1 MRIIAFVTDSP
12 TVRVILIHLGA
23 PGVDR
28 EAAGIPVKPAHR
40 VERRVGAA
48 AHRPEQRS
56 GTVGHRAPRAGLIGN
71 AWHSCGLVDDHQ
83 IAVGVHDRAL
93 GQRAAP
99 QPEGPLVH
107 DHHRARSDAARRVE
121 AALAVDGD
129 AAVGAQVACATTRCL
144 SIPERRP
151 GLWARACDWRPRA
164 ARAGAWAFAVL
175 RGS

>member
-28 EAAGIPVKPAHR
+28 EAAGIPVEPAHR
-40 VERRVGAA
+40 VERRVGVA
-48 AHRPEQRS
+48 AHRQEQRS
-56 GTVGHRAPRAGLIGN
+56 GAVGHRAPRAGLIGN

-99 QPEGPLVH
+99 QPGGRSSTTTTEPAATRLAGSRQRSPSTETRPSVH
-107 DHHRARSDAARRVE
+107 RSRA
-121 AALAVDGD
+121 
-129 AAVGAQVACATTRCL
+129 
-144 SIPERRP
+144 
-151 GLWARACDWRPRA
+151 RPRA
-164 ARAGAWAFAVL
+164 ACPFPNDG
-175 RGS
+175 